1 MGKINAYHRK
11 DGRWESR
18 VIQGIDS
25 NSKRT
30 YRYFYGSTKEEAE
43 RKAISAC
50 SLEFE
55 PTVTEI
61 SVKEL
66 CSEWLSIIANR
77 VKLSTLANYRM
88 KAEKH
93 ILPVFGDKI
102 CSEITSRMAYAFIQ
116 NKMNSGLS
124 TRYVSDIMVL
134 FKSMFKYAKREYAI
148 ANPFEDVVMPKCNK
162 TDVHLLTA
170 DEHKVLRSYILQ
182 HPAPIN
188 MGVVFAQSMGLR
200 VGEVCGLMWQDIDM
214 KKRVLTVNRTV
225 QRVPVPNGSS
235 KTQVII
241 SSPKS
246 ASSTREIPI
255 PDDVYVMLKSANIKP
270 ENYVLSNSAHP
281 IEPRKMQYAFA
292 RILKNAK
299 LPSVR
304 FHSLRHSFASRAV
317 EVGFDIKT
325 LSEILGHSKIEL
337 TMNLYV
343 HSNLDRKRSCMK
355 LMKWSV

>member
-11 DGRWESR
+11 DGRWEAR
-18 VIQGIDS
+18 VLQGVDY

-30 YRYFYGSTKEEAE
+30 YRYFYGSSKEEAE
-43 RKAISAC
+43 QKAIAAC
-50 SLEFE
+50 CLAFE
-55 PTVTEI
+55 PAVTEM
-61 SVKEL
+61 SVKDL
-66 CSEWLSIIANR
+66 CAEWLSIIASR

-93 ILPVFGDKI
+93 ILPAFGDKM
-102 CSEITSRMAYAFIQ
+102 CCEVTSRMAHAFIQ
-116 NKMNSGLS
+116 GKLDSGLS
-124 TRYVSDIMVL
+124 ARYISDIMVL
-134 FKSMFKYAKREYAI
+134 LKSIFKFAKREYGV
-148 ANPFEDVVMPKCNK
+148 ANPFEDVVMPKCTK
-162 TDVHLLTA
+162 PEVRLLTA
-170 DEHKVLRSYILQ
+170 DEQKVLRSYILQ

-188 MGVVFAQSMGLR
+188 MGVIFAQSMGLR
-200 VGEVCGLMWQDIDM
+200 VGEVCGLMWKDIDL
-214 KKRVLTVNRTV
+214 KKRILTVNHTV
-225 QRVPVPNGSS
+225 QRVPVPDGSK

-246 ASSTREIPI
+246 ASSAREIPI
-255 PDDVYVMLKSANIKP
+255 PDDVYTLLKNAEIKP
-270 ENYVLSNSAHP
+270 ENYVLSGSTQP

-304 FHSLRHSFASRAV
+304 FHSLRHAFASRAI
-317 EVGFDIKT
+317 EVGFDVKT

-355 LMKWSV
+355 LMKWSA

>member
-1 MGKINAYHRK
+1 MGNINAYHRK
-11 DGRWESR
+11 DGRWEAR
-18 VIQGIDS
+18 VLQGVDC

-43 RKAISAC
+43 QKAIAASCLA
-50 SLEFE
+50 FE
-55 PTVTEI
+55 PAVTEM

-66 CSEWLSIIANR
+66 YLEWVSIIANR

-93 ILPVFGDKI
+93 ILPAFGGKMCCDV
-102 CSEITSRMAYAFIQ
+102 TSRAAYAFMQ
-116 NKMNSGLS
+116 NKLSAGLS
-124 TRYVSDIMVL
+124 ARYVSDIMIL
-134 FKSMFKYAKREYAI
+134 LKSLFKYAKREYGI
-148 ANPFEDVVMPKCNK
+148 ANPFEDVFMPKCTK
-162 TDVHLLTA
+162 PEVRLLTA
-170 DEHKVLRSYILQ
+170 DEQKTLRRCILQ
-182 HPAPIN
+182 NPAPIN
-188 MGVVFAQSMGLR
+188 MGVIFAQSMGLR
-200 VGEVCGLMWQDIDM
+200 VGEVCGLMWKDIDL
-214 KKRVLTVNRTV
+214 KKRILTVSRTV
-225 QRVPVPNGSS
+225 QRVPVPDGSK
-235 KTQVII
+235 KTKVII

-246 ASSTREIPI
+246 ASSAREIPI
-255 PDDVYVMLKSANIKP
+255 PDDVYALLKNAEIKP
-270 ENYVLSNSAHP
+270 ENYVLSGSP
-281 IEPRKMQYAFA
+281 QPVEPRKMQYAFA

-304 FHSLRHSFASRAV
+304 FHSLRHAFASRAV

-355 LMKWSV
+355 LMKWSA